1 MNLEMIRTKIDVAG
15 WKFRCE
21 HPLGRRW
28 SRLPVADKFVAKL
41 IALNLSVM
49 LALVILSAAS

>member
-1 MNLEMIRTKIDVAG
+1 MIRTKIDVAG

-28 SRLPVADKFVAKL
+28 SRLPVADRFVAKL